1 MSQRISL
8 PSQFAGE
15 PFTFG
20 SARAA
25 GVGEGRLRGPDLG
38 RPFYGVRQPNPS
50 VVDVERLCR
59 AFAARMPAGCFF
71 NALTAAQLLG
81 IPLPYRAQDGA
92 LIHVAVVSPR
102 RGLAARGVVGHKVQL
117 MGGDIWTR
125 GGLRISAPERTWCE
139 LGSLLTLPEL
149 VAAGDF
155 LIHWRS
161 PLCTIDVLADAVDRY
176 PNPRG
181 KPRLRAGLELLDD
194 RAESPKES
202 ELRVLLQLGG
212 IQGLASNYPVRVGS
226 RLYRLDLAIPTRK
239 VAFEY
244 QGDYHR
250 DAAQWRAD
258 MTRISILESAGW
270 VVIQIN
276 ADDLKDPRELLERIR
291 RVLKTRP
298 YFP

>member
-1 MSQRISL
+1 
-8 PSQFAGE
+8 
-15 PFTFG
+15 
-20 SARAA
+20 
-25 GVGEGRLRGPDLG
+25 
-38 RPFYGVRQPNPS
+38 
-50 VVDVERLCR
+50 
-59 AFAARMPAGCFF
+59 MPAGGFF
-71 NALTAAQLLG
+71 NSLTAAQLLG
-81 IPLPYRAQDGA
+81 VPLPHRAENVA
-92 LIHVAVVSPR
+92 PIHVAVVAPH

-117 MGGDIWTR
+117 MGGDTWTV
-125 GGLRISAPERTWCE
+125 GGLQVASPERTWCE
-139 LGSLLTLPEL
+139 LGSLLTVPEL

-155 LIHWRS
+155 LIRWRS
-161 PLCTIDVLADAVDRY
+161 PLCTIDVLADAVARY

-202 ELRVLLQLGG
+202 ELRVLLHLGG
-212 IQGLASNYPVRVGS
+212 IQGLATNHPVRVGS
-226 RLYRLDLAIPTRK
+226 RHYRLDLAIPTRK

-276 ADDLKDPRELLERIR
+276 SDDLKDPPELLERIR

-298 YFP
+298 HFS